1 MLHNH
6 AAEYRQKAEECRLEA
21 LAAQSVD
28 DRTAWL
34 EMAKEWMTLA
44 EAAEAELAAVKAALD
59 ENRSLPHS
67 N

>member
-1 MLHNH
+1 MLQDH

-34 EMAKEWMTLA
+34 EMAQEWMRLA
-44 EAAEAELAAVKAALD
+44 EDAEAELAALKTVLD
-59 ENRSLPHS
+59 EGQSLPQP
-67 N
+67 